1 MKVSFIHFGLPG
13 KMQIKGFLVDL
24 DGVLVSGDDFIPLE
38 GAVEFI
44 DFLKKK
50 NIPFKIATSNSRYS
64 PEELSKILRNVGFNI
79 ESTDILSPLSIAP
92 QYLKQKGIKLL
103 FVIGSENLKKYLSEK
118 DFLIKEDENV
128 DGVIVGLDKTL
139 NFEKLKTATT
149 AIKRNKAKLFALN
162 GNRISKDIDNRLFPG
177 VGSVA
182 QMLAYATSCCEKV
195 KHFGKMSDI
204 YNKIAFEE
212 LRLKPEETAIVSDDL
227 FVDIAGYKSLGLTGI
242 FLTTGKYTEEDIN
255 ENNKP
260 DKIYHSLKELIDDL
274 KYAK

>member
-1 MKVSFIHFGLPG
+1 
-13 KMQIKGFLVDL
+13 MQVKGFLVDL
-24 DGVLVSGDDFIPLE
+24 DGILVSGDDFIPLE

-64 PEELSKILRNVGFNI
+64 PEELSKILKNVGFNI

-92 QYLKQKGIKLL
+92 QYLKQEGIKSL

-118 DFLIKEDENV
+118 DFLIKEDEDV
-128 DGVIVGLDKTL
+128 DSVIVGLDKTL

-162 GNRISKDIDNRLFPG
+162 GNRISKDTDDRLFPG

-212 LRLKPEETAIVSDDL
+212 LKLKPEEIAIISDDL
-227 FVDIAGYKSLGLTGI
+227 FVDITGYKSLGLTGI

-260 DKIYHSLKELIDDL
+260 DKIYHSLKELTEDL
-274 KYAK
+274 EYAK